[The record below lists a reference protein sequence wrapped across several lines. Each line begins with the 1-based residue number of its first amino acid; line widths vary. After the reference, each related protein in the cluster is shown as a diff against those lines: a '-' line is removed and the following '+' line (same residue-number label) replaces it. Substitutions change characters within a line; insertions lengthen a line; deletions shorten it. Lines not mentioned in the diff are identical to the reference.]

1 MQVNSNN
8 FRITVH
14 LDPRISS
21 RYAIAVIVGAE
32 LFGAALWFSANAV
45 ADALHT
51 AWGLRPAELG
61 HLTSAVQFGFIAGTL
76 GLALT
81 GLADRF
87 SASRIFAACAVMGA
101 AANAAF
107 ASSGGL
113 ASALPFRFVTGLA
126 LAGIYP
132 IGMKLVVSWEPRKAG
147 NVLGWLVGMLVF
159 GSGLPHFVRGLDV
172 TPGWQGVVYTASALA
187 LVAAAMVWWLG
198 DGPHHGTAR
207 RLQWGGVLQ
216 AFRVPDFRAASLGY
230 FGHMWELY
238 AFWAVMPLLI
248 ARLRADGHAVYLAA
262 AGVFAAGGIGCIAGG
277 SISHRWGSGRI
288 AITALAGSASLC
300 LVYPLAQGLPG
311 VILLL
316 MLFAWGFFVVAD
328 SPQFSALAARA
339 CPPAR
344 VGSALALMNS
354 IGFAITIV
362 SIELATAAWES
373 MTERVAWLLLPG
385 PVLGLIAMRGMWRA
399 PSASN

>member
-1 MQVNSNN
+1 M
-8 FRITVH
+8 
-14 LDPRISS
+14 SS
-21 RYAIAVIVGAE
+21 RSAIAAIVGAE
-32 LFGAALWFSANAV
+32 LFGASLWFSANAV
-45 ADALHT
+45 ADALHA
-51 AWGLRPAELG
+51 AWGLTPAELG
-61 HLTSAVQFGFIAGTL
+61 HLTSAVQFGFISGTL
-76 GLALT
+76 GFALS

-87 SASRIFAACAVMGA
+87 SASRLFATCAMVGA
-101 AANAAF
+101 AANAVF
-107 ASSGGL
+107 ASSNGL

-132 IGMKLVVSWEPRKAG
+132 IGMKLVVSWEPGKAG
-147 NVLGWLVGMLVF
+147 HVLGWLVGMLVI

-172 TPGWQGVVYTASALA
+172 TTGWQGVVCTASALA

-216 AFRVPDFRAASLGY
+216 AFRIPDFRAASFGY

-248 ARLRADGHAVYLAA
+248 AHLGAGGHAVYLAA

-277 SISHRWGSGRI
+277 SISHRWGSGRV

-300 LVYPLAQGLPG
+300 LAYPLAQGLPG
-311 VILLL
+311 IVLLL

-339 CPPAR
+339 CPAER

-354 IGFAITIV
+354 VGFAITIV
-362 SIELATAAWES
+362 SIELATATWES
-373 MTERVAWLLLPG
+373 MTEHVAWLLLPG
-385 PVLGLIAMRGMWRA
+385 PVLGLVAMRRMWRVDPA
-399 PSASN
+399 

>member
-1 MQVNSNN
+1 M
-8 FRITVH
+8 
-14 LDPRISS
+14 SS
-21 RYAIAVIVGAE
+21 RSAIAVIVVAE
-32 LFGAALWFSANAV
+32 LFGTALWFSANAV
-45 ADALHT
+45 ADALHA
-51 AWGLRPAELG
+51 AWGLTPVELG

-87 SASRIFAACAVMGA
+87 SASRIFAVCAVMGA

-107 ASSGGL
+107 ASSDGV
-113 ASALPFRFVTGLA
+113 ASALPYRFITGLA

-147 NVLGWLVGMLVF
+147 HVLGWLVGMLVF

-172 TPGWQGVVYTASALA
+172 TPTWQGVIYSASVLA
-187 LVAAAMVWWLG
+187 LVAGALVWWLG
-198 DGPHHGTAR
+198 DGPHHGVAR
-207 RLQWGGVLQ
+207 RLRWGGVLQ
-216 AFRVPDFRAASLGY
+216 AFRVADFRAAAFGY

-238 AFWAVMPLLI
+238 AFYAVTPLLV
-248 ARLRADGHAVYLAA
+248 AHLGVTGHMVYLAA

-277 SISHRWGSGRI
+277 SISHHWGSGRV
-288 AITALAGSASLC
+288 ALTALAGSASLC

-311 VILLL
+311 VVLLL
-316 MLFAWGFFVVAD
+316 LLFAWGFFVVAD

-339 CPPAR
+339 CPPER

-354 IGFAITIV
+354 VGFAITIV
-362 SIELATAAWES
+362 SIELATAAWDS

-385 PVLGLIAMRGMWRA
+385 PVLGLIAMRSMWRA
-399 PSASN
+399 PPAAN